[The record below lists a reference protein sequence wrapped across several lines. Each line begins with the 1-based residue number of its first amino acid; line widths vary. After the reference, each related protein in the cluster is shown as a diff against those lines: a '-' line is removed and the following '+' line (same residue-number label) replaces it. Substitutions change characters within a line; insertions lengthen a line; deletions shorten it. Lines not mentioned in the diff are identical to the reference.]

1 MNKAIVAAAG
11 IILAVTVVYQL
22 GWFAERSNFLAFD
35 GEVHGQESA
44 GSPKY
49 RDHYY
54 PGTAASTEETAH

>member
-1 MNKAIVAAAG
+1 MNKRIVAAAG

-22 GWFAERSNFLAFD
+22 GWFAERSDFQAFD
-35 GEVHGQESA
+35 GEVHAQESA
-44 GSPKY
+44 SSPKY